1 MLTTAEWT
9 DPAQPPAPSYMRVIH
24 AGRVLGDEATLASSN
39 LPVDN
44 TSSPTIVHLSIRCF
58 SIKQDREGP
67 KEKAIKKTDA
77 DRREEAEERV
87 PKCSCTIM

>member
-1 MLTTAEWT
+1 
-9 DPAQPPAPSYMRVIH
+9 MRMIH
-24 AGRVLGDEATLASSN
+24 SGRVLGDEATLASSN

-44 TSSPTIVHLSIRCF
+44 ASNPTIVHLSIRSF
-58 SIKQDREGP
+58 SIKQDREGT
-67 KEKAIKKTDA
+67 KEKAVKKTDV

>member
-1 MLTTAEWT
+1 
-9 DPAQPPAPSYMRVIH
+9 MRMIH
-24 AGRVLGDEATLASSN
+24 SGRVLGDDGSLASWG

-44 TSSPTIVHLSIRCF
+44 SASPQIVHLSVRSF
-58 SIKQDREGP
+58 SIKQDREGT
-67 KEKAIKKTDA
+67 KEKVAKKTDA

>member
-1 MLTTAEWT
+1 
-9 DPAQPPAPSYMRVIH
+9 MRMIH
-24 AGRVLGDEATLASSN
+24 SGRVLGDEATLSSSS

-44 TSSPTIVHLSIRCF
+44 ASNPTIVHLSIRSF
-58 SIKQDREGP
+58 SIKQDREGT
-67 KEKAIKKTDA
+67 KEKAAKKSTDV